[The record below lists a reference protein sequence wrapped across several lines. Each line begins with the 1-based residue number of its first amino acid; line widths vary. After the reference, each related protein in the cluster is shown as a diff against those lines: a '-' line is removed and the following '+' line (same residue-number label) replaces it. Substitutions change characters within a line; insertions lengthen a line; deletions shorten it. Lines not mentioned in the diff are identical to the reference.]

1 MPHPAAERGSA
12 TVTVATAAALLLLLL
27 AVIAGAVGGITG
39 QEDSACTA
47 QPAASSAAASIPAN
61 YLADFKKVNGSW
73 RRGVPA
79 KLGRR
84 DCAGGHGPAFAATGV
99 LPVRR
104 PAP

>member
-1 MPHPAAERGSA
+1 MIKLVYKPLGMLVS
-12 TVTVATAAALLLLLL
+12 VLGGIL
-27 AVIAGAVGGITG
+27 AGAI
-39 QEDSACTA
+39 
-47 QPAASSAAASIPAN
+47 
-61 YLADFKKVNGSW
+61 FKKVNGSW

-84 DCAGGHGPAFAATGV
+84 GCAGGHGPAFAATGV